1 MIRLEHVQKEYADGT
16 VAVNDLSLSVAEGDV
31 CVLVGPSGCGKT
43 TTMRLINRLADT
55 TRGEVYV
62 DDKDVT
68 HADPVQL
75 RRSIGYVIQQVGL
88 FPHQSVRKNVGTVC
102 RLLGWDKAEID
113 KRADEM
119 LHLVGLDPDVYGDRY
134 PHQLSGGQS
143 QRVGVA
149 RALASRPPVLL
160 MDEPFGAVDPIARD
174 RLQEEFLNVQRELG
188 ITTVIVTHDID
199 EAVRLGDRIAVMS
212 EGGNLEQ
219 YDTPATILGR
229 PANDFVAEFVG
240 SDRLLKLMSVTDI
253 DDAMVPDAAPH
264 DADLPEVRIE
274 TSLRDVSLALL
285 ASPQGRVAV
294 VDGSGA
300 LVGTL
305 TLDDVRKIL
314 ASERE
319 AGPPGRPEVDPVSGQ
334 TAGADAQGGAGA

>member
-149 RALASRPPVLL
+149 RVLASRPPVLL

>member
-68 HADPVQL
+68 HANPVQL

-88 FPHQSVRKNVGTVC
+88 FPHQTVRKNVGTVC

>member
-68 HADPVQL
+68 HANPVQL

>member
-88 FPHQSVRKNVGTVC
+88 FPHQTVRKNVGTVC